1 MRYAWMLLIGILG
14 SCGQENANAP
24 YVFPKT
30 PVGEVPQPAH
40 NLATERGVALGKKLF
55 FDPML
60 SANNAVSCAT
70 CHHTDKAFSDGVALT
85 TMGISGN
92 PLLRHSPALFNL
104 AWYEGLF
111 WDGGSKNIE
120 AQAFGPL
127 THPDEMGIDL
137 KELIQK
143 LQADDE
149 YPGLFKE
156 VWGTDSI
163 TTQKLV
169 RALAQY
175 ERTLLSFNSPY
186 DQRVAG
192 NQAAK
197 GEVLKGEKVFTQYC
211 SACHTPG
218 LFTDLSYHANGID
231 TAITD
236 RSHELT
242 HFGRYRITN
251 DSIDLG
257 KFKTPSLRNLA
268 FTAPYMHDGRFATL
282 DDVFAHYFR
291 DHTINPLA
299 DSLLKSQ
306 DYSQVDPQQK
316 KALKA
321 FLMSLS
327 DSSFIRAQP

>member
-1 MRYAWMLLIGILG
+1 MRLAWIFFIGIIGACSLN
-14 SCGQENANAP
+14 EANRP
-24 YVFPKT
+24 YNFPNT
-30 PVGEVPQPAH
+30 PLGEVPQPAH
-40 NLATERGVALGKKLF
+40 NLATEKGVALGKKLF
-55 FDPML
+55 FDPKL

-70 CHHTDKAFSDGVALT
+70 CHQPDKALSDGVALT

-92 PLLRHSPALFNL
+92 PLVRHSPALFNL
-104 AWYEGLF
+104 AWYDGFF

-127 THPDEMGIDL
+127 THPDEMGMDL
-137 KELIQK
+137 KELVQK
-143 LQADDE
+143 LQADEE
-149 YPGLFKE
+149 YPTLFKE
-156 VWGTDSI
+156 VWGSDSI

-169 RALAQY
+169 RALAQF
-175 ERTLLSFNSPY
+175 ERTLLSFNAPY
-186 DQRVAG
+186 DQRVAK
-192 NQAAK
+192 NEAAT
-197 GEVLKGEKVFTQYC
+197 GEVLEGEKVFSQYC
-211 SACHTPG
+211 AACHTPG

-231 TAITD
+231 TAISD
-236 RSHELT
+236 KSHELT

-251 DSIDLG
+251 DSSDLG

-291 DHTINPLA
+291 NHSANPLA
-299 DSLLKSQ
+299 DSHLKGQ

-327 DSSFIRAQP
+327 DSSFNQNQP